1 MEGNKVQ
8 TLIQGEEVEKKLE
21 GGKTE
26 KEYPDSLTKN
36 ALIKGL
42 QTPEE
47 LMENKNLKQL
57 IDTCFHT
64 RGQHDG
70 WASNIFSILSILK
83 PIFESYLN
91 CISVKFYLIEILY
104 LVNIFVQFF
113 FLDYFLDGHFSEVAQ
128 GGLVTELHQSVFP
141 ITTHCY
147 YK

>member
-1 MEGNKVQ
+1 MEGNKVES
-8 TLIQGEEVEKKLE
+8 LVQGEEVEKKLE

-57 IDTCFHT
+57 VDTCFHT

-70 WASNIFSILSILK
+70 WASKICFL
-83 PIFESYLN
+83 
-91 CISVKFYLIEILY
+91 FY
-104 LVNIFVQFF
+104 
-113 FLDYFLDGHFSEVAQ
+113 
-128 GGLVTELHQSVFP
+128 QS
-141 ITTHCY
+141 
-147 YK
+147 